1 MIEFLKSEK
10 QFLLILLLW
19 IGAGIIFAPLAWVVI
34 PLVLLL
40 LQRRKMYLEMLIGFF
55 VILILSDSR
64 QYAFHFAAD
73 FKDVYLLILAF
84 FMFIDRPSF
93 SPGQRVFFRFIPF
106 LVIAVFFLLF
116 SDVFI
121 KSAQKTLSYLLL
133 LLVVPNYLAYAW
145 KTEGRDGL
153 RKLIWVGMTV
163 LLAGFVLRFLSPGF
177 VTLAGR
183 YCGLLGNP
191 NGLGLFCT
199 MFFILI
205 NVAKNVV
212 DDLFSKREIYFIYGI
227 ILLSLVLSGSRNAV
241 FTVGI
246 FMVFH
251 YVYQRSAFIGIIV
264 FLVAVLVYQVLLA
277 NIADII
283 IALNLQE
290 FFRIETLQS
299 ASGRIIAWEFGWEQI
314 SENPMVGHGIG
325 HTDNLYREN
334 YELLSIQG
342 HQGNAHNSFITFWLD
357 TGLFG
362 LLFYLVAFVQSFI
375 MGAKKY
381 SAAIPA
387 MFAILFSAFFESWLT
402 ASLNP
407 FTIQCVVIIT
417 LISSPVFE
425 FVNGNPE
432 NVNEESE
439 ETGETEERGDESII
453 PYEK

>member
-1 MIEFLKSEK
+1 MIDFLKSEK
-10 QFLLILLLW
+10 QFLLLLLLW
-19 IGAGIIFAPLAWVVI
+19 VVAGMIFAPLAWIVI
-34 PLVLLL
+34 PVVLLL

-55 VILILSDSR
+55 FILILSDSR
-64 QYAFHFAAD
+64 QYSFHFAAD
-73 FKDVYLLILAF
+73 IKDVYLLLLAF
-84 FMFIDRPSF
+84 FMFIDRASF

-106 LVIAVFFLLF
+106 LVMAVLFLVF

-133 LLVVPNYLAYAW
+133 LLVVPNYLAFAW
-145 KTEGRDGL
+145 RTEGRDAL
-153 RKLIWVGMTV
+153 RKLIWTGMAI
-163 LLAGFVLRFLSPGF
+163 LLAGFVLRIISPGF

-212 DDLFSKREIYFIYGI
+212 EDLFTKREIYFIYGI
-227 ILLSLVLSGSRNAV
+227 ILLSLILSGSRNAV

-246 FMVFH
+246 FIIFH
-251 YVYQRSAFIGIIV
+251 YVYQRSAFFGIIV

-290 FFRIETLQS
+290 FFRIETLQN
-299 ASGRIIAWEFGWEQI
+299 ASGRIIAWEFGWQQI

-334 YELLSIQG
+334 YDLLSIQG

-362 LLFYLVAFVQSFI
+362 LLFYLFAFAQSFI
-375 MGAKKY
+375 MGARKY
-381 SAAIPA
+381 STAIPA

-425 FVNGNPE
+425 FAPGE
-432 NVNEESE
+432 TDEENEEAEGE
-439 ETGETEERGDESII
+439 EEEDEQSDESII
-453 PYEK
+453 PYAK